1 MKLCYV
7 MLGKSNWASNVK
19 NLLDNA
25 DFSDIWI
32 TPNNTHLKYFHII
45 FKQRLIDQ
53 FKQTWFNSVQTMPI
67 LYMFKEFKNVFEFS
81 MYLDNVPKTYRIAFT
96 KLRLSSHPLRI
107 ETGRYGNDR
116 INQNQ
121 RYCLICG
128 SGDIED
134 EYHFVCICKP
144 YETIRKHYLKK
155 TYYVRPSVA
164 KFIDEH

>member
-1 MKLCYV
+1 
-7 MLGKSNWASNVK
+7 
-19 NLLDNA
+19 
-25 DFSDIWI
+25 
-32 TPNNTHLKYFHII
+32 
-45 FKQRLIDQ
+45 
-53 FKQTWFNSVQTMPI
+53 
-67 LYMFKEFKNVFEFS
+67 MFKEFKNVFEFS

-164 KFIDEH
+164 KFIDLLQTINKSVLLRLCKFIHEAFVIRSHIVNNIL